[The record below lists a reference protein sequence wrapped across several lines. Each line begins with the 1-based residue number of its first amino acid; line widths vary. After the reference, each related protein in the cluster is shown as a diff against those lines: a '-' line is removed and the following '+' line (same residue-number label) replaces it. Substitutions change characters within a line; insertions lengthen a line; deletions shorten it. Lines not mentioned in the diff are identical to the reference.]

1 MPYRCRICEARRGE
15 PKGATRIWRTGQ
27 SRNNDLMKEH
37 FCSCCHVFS
46 LRQIR
51 DWFENAVDHGLQL
64 SFQRLRWQE
73 EAVGKNQGCWLFQ
86 VPFKQSHP
94 VIFSDLFRKRHV
106 GIDNLFHVRGRLSL
120 KNRLQVTIASLIA
133 YMSPT
138 CTGRLHGS

>member
-1 MPYRCRICEARRGE
+1 MLWTMDCNCR
-15 PKGATRIWRTGQ
+15 
-27 SRNNDLMKEH
+27 
-37 FCSCCHVFS
+37 F
-46 LRQIR
+46 R
-51 DWFENAVDHGLQL
+51 DCVDKK
-64 SFQRLRWQE
+64 RLLE
-73 EAVGKNQGCWLFQ
+73 NQGCWLFQ